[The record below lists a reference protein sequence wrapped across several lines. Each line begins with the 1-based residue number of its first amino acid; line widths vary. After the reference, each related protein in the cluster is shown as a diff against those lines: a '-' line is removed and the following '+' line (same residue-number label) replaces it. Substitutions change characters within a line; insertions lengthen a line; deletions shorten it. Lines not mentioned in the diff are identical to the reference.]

1 MPTGNRN
8 LTRDTTATGDSA
20 LTRKRHEEDTALLLQ
35 SYRQSRDA
43 RIRDRIVSLYANLVE
58 SVARRFSNASEPVE
72 DLTQEGYIGLLTA
85 IDLYDPGKNVK
96 FSTYAT
102 HFIIGQIKHCLRDR
116 GKIIKE
122 PAWLQELN
130 QRMTRTIDSLAQQM
144 SRPPTNLEI
153 ARVMDMTEEAV
164 ADMMMT
170 REIFKVSSIDGGNDS
185 EEDNGGTVDIERKQ
199 HVDPSVSFQLPLE
212 DKIVLETAMLK
223 LKELEQNVLY
233 AFYFKDLNQTE
244 IARQMGISCN
254 YVSHILRNATK
265 KLKKILAA
273 DELRNTQIELVKMRH
288 RLDVQRSVLDQTPIV
303 DDLTRLYNR
312 RYYDNRLQEEVSR
325 ASRMAVDLSVIFI
338 RIEGLEAV
346 ARHLG
351 TLRRD
356 EVTVGMATVIQN
368 SVRRVDIL
376 TRYETETF
384 ALILPFTGANVD
396 VVTARIRQEMEA
408 WLVAGSWN
416 ADRPLISFEIGS
428 AVYPRDSREAS
439 VLSELAMQD
448 TKGMKTMPR
457 RLPKAA

>member
-1 MPTGNRN
+1 
-8 LTRDTTATGDSA
+8 
-20 LTRKRHEEDTALLLQ
+20 
-35 SYRQSRDA
+35 
-43 RIRDRIVSLYANLVE
+43 
-58 SVARRFSNASEPVE
+58 
-72 DLTQEGYIGLLTA
+72 
-85 IDLYDPGKNVK
+85 
-96 FSTYAT
+96 
-102 HFIIGQIKHCLRDR
+102 
-116 GKIIKE
+116 
-122 PAWLQELN
+122 
-130 QRMTRTIDSLAQQM
+130 
-144 SRPPTNLEI
+144 
-153 ARVMDMTEEAV
+153 
-164 ADMMMT
+164 
-170 REIFKVSSIDGGNDS
+170 
-185 EEDNGGTVDIERKQ
+185 
-199 HVDPSVSFQLPLE
+199 
-212 DKIVLETAMLK
+212 MLK